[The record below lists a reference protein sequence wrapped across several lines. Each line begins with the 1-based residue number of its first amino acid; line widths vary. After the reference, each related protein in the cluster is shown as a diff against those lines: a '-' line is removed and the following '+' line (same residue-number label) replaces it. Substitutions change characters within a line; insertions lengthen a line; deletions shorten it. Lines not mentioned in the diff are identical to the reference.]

1 MKTEEF
7 LLFKKHKRLLK
18 SKKQWSL
25 LRFKKILSWVRI
37 RRENE
42 RGSMRTLIHSLA
54 ASPNDEAVVA

>member
-37 RRENE
+37 RIRIQYADPE
-42 RGSMRTLIHSLA
+42 GK
-54 ASPNDEAVVA
+54 